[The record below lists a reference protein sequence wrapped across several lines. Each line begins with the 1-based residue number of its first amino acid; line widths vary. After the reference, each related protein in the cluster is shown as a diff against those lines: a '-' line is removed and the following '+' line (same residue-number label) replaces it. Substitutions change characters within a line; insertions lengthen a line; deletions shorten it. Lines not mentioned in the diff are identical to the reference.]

1 MITKEQLIKEAWGV
15 LYNDQIDKNGWFTV
29 GFNYEYNHND
39 FDTIRYLD
47 CVQIRP
53 KQLQGIE
60 DNNGWI
66 SISSEE
72 DLPQESGEYWVIYN
86 NNISHQFMTKDI
98 WIKNN
103 ITHYQPIIKPKM
115 PLHK

>member
-1 MITKEQLIKEAWGV
+1 MDTKKKLIKEAWGV
-15 LYNDQIDKNGWFTV
+15 LYNDQTDKNGWFTV

-60 DNNGWI
+60 NNNGWI
-66 SISSEE
+66 KIESKSDRYPYE
-72 DLPQESGEYWVIYN
+72 DVWIINADGNGIAFFHDAMELIPESY
-86 NNISHQFMTKDI
+86 
-98 WIKNN
+98 
-103 ITHYQPIIKPKM
+103 THYQPIIKPKM